1 MVQGCVD
8 GKHEIVRG
16 VCHIVKDKTKDGAV
30 PGMVEF
36 EVNKIDMDT

>member
-1 MVQGCVD
+1 MVQGGVD

-16 VCHIVKDKTKDGAV
+16 VCHKVKDKTKDGAV
-30 PGMVEF
+30 AGMVDF